1 MSALCSL
8 PLVPLRFSN
17 VLQMIGG
24 KIGRLLCH
32 VVKYMSLLQ
41 VRKVYLTI
49 VMSGSRDLFGG
60 LRDVC

>member
-1 MSALCSL
+1 MRFVHR

-24 KIGRLLCH
+24 TIGRLLCH
-32 VVKYMSLLQ
+32 VVQYLSLLQ

-49 VMSGSRDLFGG
+49 VMIGSGDLFGG
-60 LRDVC
+60 LMDVC